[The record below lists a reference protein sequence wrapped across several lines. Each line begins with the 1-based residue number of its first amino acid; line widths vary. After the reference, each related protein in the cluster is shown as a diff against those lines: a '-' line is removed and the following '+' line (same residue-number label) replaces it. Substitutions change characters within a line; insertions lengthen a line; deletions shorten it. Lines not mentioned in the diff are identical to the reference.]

1 MSRIALAI
9 LCLAACS
16 ARADEPPG
24 RRTYSNRLTRITNPQ
39 PLLADHPTFVA
50 PVKGRERF
58 EAPPLIDDADPN
70 LSVRSWRFSYN
81 ARGIIEVPNRLRG
94 DQTAIVVV
102 HPWGIDDGQGWRTPQ
117 PAGVAFQCTPEK
129 NALVGRHAREIINPF
144 LRRFRSKVGLVL
156 YSLPGTEDP
165 VRRKLYRS
173 VRQRP
178 TDEDRRS
185 GPAVLARTLA
195 AFRYRG
201 QQVPDRFSVSKD
213 TPLVEYFQQFPG
225 LDAGAKYNNAGF
237 WKQPIPVHRAL
248 QTHTD
253 DVVIYDGEGY
263 ALLRGFLKKNGIR
276 HVLLTGYNT
285 DMCVCSTT
293 AGYDNLRQD
302 FNVFLVGDATV
313 ATFPGQPDPSVA
325 TSAAV
330 AFASLK
336 VMITQVSWVKS
347 IARRQVGSIR

>member
-1 MSRIALAI
+1 MSRIAIAVLW
-9 LCLAACS
+9 LVTGS
-16 ARADEPPG
+16 VQADEP
-24 RRTYSNRLTRITNPQ
+24 RATRTYSNRLTRIANPQ
-39 PLLADHPTFVA
+39 ALLADHPTFVA
-50 PVKGRERF
+50 PVKGRQRF
-58 EAPPLIDDADPN
+58 EAPPLVEDAGAS

-94 DQTAIVVV
+94 DHTAVIVV
-102 HPWGIDDGQGWRTPQ
+102 HPWGIDDGQGWRTPE

-144 LRRFRSKVGLVL
+144 LRRLRSQVGLVL
-156 YSLPGTEDP
+156 YSLPGKEDP
-165 VRRKLYRS
+165 VRRMLYRS
-173 VRQRP
+173 VRSRP
-178 TDEDRRS
+178 SDEDRRS
-185 GPAVLARTLA
+185 GPAALKRTLA

-201 QQVPDRFSVSKD
+201 QNVPKQISVSKE

-225 LDAGAKYNNAGF
+225 LDAGPKYNNAGF
-237 WKQPIPVHRAL
+237 WNQPIPVHKAL
-248 QTHTD
+248 QTHPD

-263 ALLRGFLKKNGIR
+263 GLLRDFLKKKGIR

-293 AGYDNLRQD
+293 AGYDNLRQN

-330 AFASLK
+330 SFASLK

-347 IARRQVGSIR
+347 LVGRQTPR